1 MSRVARPL
9 RDAVR
14 PPGGARAFGPLP
26 ARALRV
32 LLVAAL
38 AGLLLGRFLLAGAG
52 RGTDA
57 PAGGPAATASAGL
70 AGSGAGDEATVA
82 TVARLQAQLAA
93 NPDQP
98 VLLTQLGA
106 AYLTRARETA
116 DPSYYSKAADALA
129 RSQQL
134 DGGNPETMTA
144 LGLLALARHDFRAAL
159 AWGERAH
166 RLAPA
171 AADPLGVI
179 VDAQVELGRY
189 QEAAASAQAM
199 VDRKPNLASLARVSY
214 VRELLGDPDG
224 ALLAMEQAVAAGAG
238 SAADRA
244 YVQVLVGDLRL
255 GRGQLDQAQAAYQA
269 ALGDQQ
275 GYGPA
280 EVGLAEVAVARGQLR
295 QAAALL
301 APVAA
306 RLPLPATV
314 ALLGDVQAA
323 LGQLRAA
330 AGQYRLVRA
339 IEALNRANG
348 VAVDLELARFE
359 ANHAGGSGGLKHQ
372 DPGAASG
379 DPGAAVALARTALAA
394 RPTIFA
400 EDVLGWALRQAG
412 RPAEALPHA
421 RAAVRLGTR
430 DALLWYHLA
439 AIEADLGQRAAAG
452 RDLGTALRLDPYLMT
467 PSAALRDR
475 GDALALARR
484 LGVAVPSPAAAAEG
498 S

>member
-1 MSRVARPL
+1 MSRVAPPPRDAARPL
-9 RDAVR
+9 
-14 PPGGARAFGPLP
+14 GGVFGPLP
-26 ARALRV
+26 VQALCV

-38 AGLLLGRFLLAGAG
+38 AGLLAGRFLLAGQG
-52 RGTDA
+52 RGA
-57 PAGGPAATASAGL
+57 AGSAGGPAETSAAAL
-70 AGSGAGDEATVA
+70 AGTSGGTGAGAVATVA

-93 NPDQP
+93 TPDQP
-98 VLLTQLGA
+98 ALLTQLGA

-116 DPSYYSKAADALA
+116 DPSYYTKAAAALR

-134 DGGNPETMTA
+134 DGANAETVTA
-144 LGLLALARHDFRAAL
+144 LGLLDLARHDFRQARS
-159 AWGERAH
+159 WGERAH

-189 QEAAASAQAM
+189 RDAAASAQAM
-199 VDRKPNLASLARVSY
+199 VDRRPNLASLARVSY
-214 VRELLGDPDG
+214 IRELLGDPDG
-224 ALLAMEQAVAAGAG
+224 ALLAMQQAVSAGAG
-238 SAADRA
+238 SAADLA

-255 GRGQLDQAQAAYQA
+255 GRGQLAQARAADLA
-269 ALGDQQ
+269 ALRDQPD
-275 GYGPA
+275 YGPA
-280 EVGLAEVAVARGQLR
+280 EVGLAEVAIAAGQLR

-301 APVAA
+301 GPVAA

-323 LGQLRAA
+323 LGRTRAA
-330 AGQYRLVRA
+330 ANQYRLVRA

-359 ANHAGGSGGLKHQ
+359 ANHAR
-372 DPGAASG
+372 DPGG
-379 DPGAAVALARTALAA
+379 NPGSAVALARKALGE

-412 RPAEALPHA
+412 KPAEALPHA

-439 AIEADLGQRAAAG
+439 AIEADLGQRAPAS
-452 RDLGTALRLDPYLMT
+452 RDLTTAWRIDPYLMT

-475 GDALALARR
+475 SDALALAKR
-484 LGVAVPSPAAAAEG
+484 LGVAVPALAPLPLEG
-498 S
+498 SR

>member
-1 MSRVARPL
+1 MSRVARL
-9 RDAVR
+9 RRDVAR
-14 PPGGARAFGPLP
+14 LPGGARAFGPLP
-26 ARALRV
+26 VRALCV

-52 RGTDA
+52 SGA
-57 PAGGPAATASAGL
+57 EAAAGGPAAAVPAGL
-70 AGSGAGDEATVA
+70 AGTAAGGGGGEATVA
-82 TVARLQAQLAA
+82 TVARLQAWLAA
-93 NPDQP
+93 DPDQP
-98 VLLTQLGA
+98 ALLTQLGV

-129 RSQQL
+129 HSQRL
-134 DGGNPETMTA
+134 DSGSPETMTA
-144 LGLLALARHDFRAAL
+144 LGLLDLARHDFRGAL

-189 QEAAASAQAM
+189 RQAATSAQAM
-199 VDRKPNLASLARVSY
+199 VDRKPNLASFARVSY
-214 VRELLGDPDG
+214 LRELLGDPDG
-224 ALLAMEQAVAAGAG
+224 ALLAMEQAVTAGAG

-244 YVQVLVGDLRL
+244 SIEVLVGDLRL
-255 GRGQLDQAQAAYQA
+255 GRGQLDRAQAAYQA
-269 ALGDQQ
+269 ALRDQA

-306 RLPLPATV
+306 RLPRPATV

-323 LGQLRAA
+323 LGQRRAA
-330 AGQYRLVRA
+330 AGQYKLVRA
-339 IEALNRANG
+339 IEALNQANG

-359 ANHAGGSGGLKHQ
+359 ANHARSAGGN
-372 DPGAASG
+372 PAA
-379 DPGAAVALARTALAA
+379 AIELARRALVE

-412 RPAEALPHA
+412 KPAEALPHA
-421 RAAVRLGTR
+421 RAAVRLGTK

-452 RDLGTALRLDPYLMT
+452 RDLATALRLDPYLVT
-467 PSAALRDR
+467 PSAAVRDH
-475 GDALALARR
+475 GDAVALAKR
-484 LGVAVPSPAAAAEG
+484 LGITLPSPPLPLEA